1 MTDAVITEYAGTRK
15 NNTITRY
22 YQYGSGGVRVLDAK
36 KNLKRLYR
44 FDPASDMMTEHD
56 PARSDRIIR
65 RFIFDRMGMLEE
77 TFSPGEPPRKFSYEQ
92 GGWVITVREGGRFG
106 QVGKTFSFEG
116 KGIAETEWGR
126 NGEIERVFLFEDE
139 MDTVTIRDGGWFGDV
154 LRTIF
159 FEGINIAVFR
169 EPEAFLQFLM
179 FTEWSARD
187 EEDRVNSQV
196 NSIRQGSP
204 GAPGR
209 KNTPA
214 SRAVRDR
221 DREADIEFIPDSDTP
236 YDETRANTVKR
247 SDAIPFQDRLNRD
260 RQGTVSPGRSAE
272 IPLQERFESSRQD
285 PEPLSRGRSVEIPL
299 DERFGSSREKEEL
312 KRGGS
317 VDIPLD
323 ERFESARR
331 EREKLS
337 RGRSAEIPYDERR
350 GGSDR

>member
-22 YQYGSGGVRVLDAK
+22 YQYGNGGVRVLDAK

-44 FDPASDMMTEHD
+44 FDPASDAMTEHD
-56 PARSDRIIR
+56 PAKPDRILR
-65 RFIFDRMGMLEE
+65 RFLFDRMGMLEE

-116 KGIAETEWGR
+116 KGITETEWGR

-139 MDTVTIRDGGWFGDV
+139 MDTVTIRAGGWFGEA

-159 FEGINIAVFR
+159 FEGIDIAVFR

-179 FTEWSARD
+179 FTEWNAKD
-187 EEDRVNSQV
+187 EEDRVRSQV
-196 NSIRQGSP
+196 NSIRQGSINVP
-204 GAPGR
+204 GTKSAPAG
-209 KNTPA
+209 
-214 SRAVRDR
+214 RAVRDR
-221 DREADIEFIPDSDTP
+221 DREVDIEFIPDSDARP
-236 YDETRANTVKR
+236 EDIRANLVKR
-247 SDAIPFQDRLNRD
+247 SDAISFQERVKRD
-260 RQGTVSPGRSAE
+260 GQATVSPGRSAE

-285 PEPLSRGRSVEIPL
+285 PEPLPRGKSA
-299 DERFGSSREKEEL
+299 
-312 KRGGS
+312 
-317 VDIPLD
+317 DIPLD
-323 ERFESARR
+323 ERFELARR

-337 RGRSAEIPYDERR
+337 RGKSAEIPYSERR
-350 GGSDR
+350 GDRD